1 MFNIELA
8 IKFGSNEVIVFRK
21 GFGIVA
27 KEPAYLAVLENGSK
41 IKVKAIGKEAER
53 LFHSANDITVYH
65 PIENSEIKNEKM
77 AAILLGEILSNV
89 VQDRMMLT
97 NVSALVSVPC
107 ALNDKQLLK
116 IKKVLRESG
125 VSRVTFVQNSV
136 CARRNLDLDPHEH
149 IMVVDVG
156 KYITDISVLSDYN
169 FHSGRM
175 YFIGGNDM
183 DKSITTF
190 IADNHNLEVSDLS
203 SEAIKNEI
211 ASLYE
216 RDSYKAEYIGIDENN
231 KFVKRDISANEV
243 RVAIQNLY
251 DKIFELIQDRLSVL
265 PKEILAEIHRNGIMF
280 VGGAN
285 RIQGLYEYAIKKLDF
300 PIIIQDDPQDSVILG
315 AGKLLS
321 QKEYLK
327 ITL

>member
-1 MFNIELA
+1 
-8 IKFGSNEVIVFRK
+8 
-21 GFGIVA
+21 
-27 KEPAYLAVLENGSK
+27 
-41 IKVKAIGKEAER
+41 
-53 LFHSANDITVYH
+53 
-65 PIENSEIKNEKM
+65 
-77 AAILLGEILSNV
+77 
-89 VQDRMMLT
+89 
-97 NVSALVSVPC
+97 
-107 ALNDKQLLK
+107 
-116 IKKVLRESG
+116 
-125 VSRVTFVQNSV
+125 V

-175 YFIGGNDM
+175 YFIGGLDM

-203 SEAIKNEI
+203 SEAVKNEI

-251 DKIFELIQDRLSVL
+251 DKIFELIQDRLSIL